1 MYSTCVLDPLYGH
14 AMTDNALGV
23 GINTCGWVNFH
34 TWQVDALYG

>member
-23 GINTCGWVNFH
+23 GINACGRVNFH